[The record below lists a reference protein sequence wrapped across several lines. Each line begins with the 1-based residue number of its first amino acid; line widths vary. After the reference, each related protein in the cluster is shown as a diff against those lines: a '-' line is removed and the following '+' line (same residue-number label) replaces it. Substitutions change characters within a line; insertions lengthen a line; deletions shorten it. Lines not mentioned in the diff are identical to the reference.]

1 VIYTPLQVWS
11 YCGFLAAVI
20 WEPIMRPVIE
30 VSGVRKAYGKTVAV
44 EEVSFA
50 VNEGE
55 IFGLIGPNGA
65 GKTTTME
72 CVEGLRKPDRGAIAV
87 LGLDPYRQVYQLQHR
102 IGVQLQQA
110 QLQKRIKVWEAV
122 DLWASLYQK
131 KSIDATHLL
140 EQLGLTDKRNAW
152 FMNLS
157 GGQKQRLF
165 IALALINDPE
175 VVFLDE
181 LTTGLDPQARHA
193 IWGLVRGIRERG
205 KTVFLTTHLMEEA
218 ERLCDRVA
226 IMEHGRIID
235 IDTPESLVRRH
246 CPERTVVL
254 DTDAPDAAELFQ
266 RITWIESVTRVE
278 KRFTIRGRGED
289 LVTEVI
295 HCLSENRIRV
305 TDFRTVLP
313 TLEDVF
319 LKLTGRYL
327 RE

>member
-1 VIYTPLQVWS
+1 MRSVIQ
-11 YCGFLAAVI
+11 
-20 WEPIMRPVIE
+20 
-30 VSGVRKAYGKTVAV
+30 VSGVRKTYGATVAV
-44 EEVSFA
+44 DEVSFE
-50 VNEGE
+50 VNDGE

-72 CVEGLRKPDRGAIAV
+72 CIEGLRTPDRGTISV
-87 LGLDPYRQVYQLQHR
+87 LGLDPFRQVYKLQER
-102 IGVQLQQA
+102 IGVQLQAA

-131 KSIDATHLL
+131 KAIDGENLL
-140 EQLGLTDKRNAW
+140 KQLGLADKRSAW

-181 LTTGLDPQARHA
+181 LTTGLDPQSRRT
-193 IWGLVRGIRERG
+193 IWDLVRGIRERG

-226 IMEHGRIID
+226 IIEHGRIID
-235 IDTPESLVRRH
+235 IDTPERLVDRH

-254 DTDAPDAAELFQ
+254 ATDDPIAEERF
-266 RITWIESVTRVE
+266 RAIPGVE
-278 KRFTIRGRGED
+278 AVIRNDLRFTIRGRGD
-289 LVTEVI
+289 DFVTETI

-305 TDFRTVLP
+305 TDFRTILP
-313 TLEDVF
+313 NLEDVF
-319 LKLTGRYL
+319 LKLTGHSIRD
-327 RE
+327 

>member
-1 VIYTPLQVWS
+1 
-11 YCGFLAAVI
+11 
-20 WEPIMRPVIE
+20 MRPVIQ
-30 VSGVRKAYGKTVAV
+30 VSGVRKTYGPTVAV
-44 EEVSFA
+44 DEVSLE

-72 CVEGLRKPDRGAIAV
+72 CIEGLRTPDRGTISV
-87 LGLDPYRQVYQLQHR
+87 LGLDPFRHVYKLQDR

-122 DLWASLYQK
+122 DLWASLYRK
-131 KSIDATHLL
+131 KSIDGKHLL
-140 EQLGLTDKRNAW
+140 EQLGLDDKRDAW

-165 IALALINDPE
+165 IALALVNDPD

-181 LTTGLDPQARHA
+181 LTTGLDPQSRRA
-193 IWGLVRGIRERG
+193 IWDLVRGIRERG

-226 IMEHGRIID
+226 IIEHGRVID
-235 IDTPESLVRRH
+235 IDRPARLVDRH
-246 CPERTVVL
+246 CPERTVIL
-254 DTDAPDAAELFQ
+254 ATDDPIAEE
-266 RITWIESVTRVE
+266 RIRAIPGVE
-278 KRFTIRGRGED
+278 AVICTGLRFTIRGQGDD

-305 TDFRTVLP
+305 TDFRTILP
-313 TLEDVF
+313 NLEDVF
-319 LKLTGRYL
+319 LKLTGHSI

>member
-1 VIYTPLQVWS
+1 
-11 YCGFLAAVI
+11 
-20 WEPIMRPVIE
+20 MRPVIQ
-30 VSGVRKAYGKTVAV
+30 VSGVRKTYGATVAV
-44 EEVSFA
+44 DEVSFE
-50 VNEGE
+50 VSDGE

-72 CVEGLRKPDRGAIAV
+72 CIEGLRTPDRGTISV
-87 LGLDPYRQVYQLQHR
+87 LGLDPFRHVYKLQDR

-131 KSIDATHLL
+131 KAIDGKHLL
-140 EQLGLTDKRNAW
+140 EQLGLTDKRDAW

-181 LTTGLDPQARHA
+181 LTTGLDPQSRRA
-193 IWGLVRGIRERG
+193 IWDLVRGIRERG

-226 IMEHGRIID
+226 IIEHGRIID
-235 IDTPESLVRRH
+235 IDRPERLVDRH

-254 DTDAPDAAELFQ
+254 ATDDPIAGERFRAIP
-266 RITWIESVTRVE
+266 RVE
-278 KRFTIRGRGED
+278 AVICTDLRFTIRGRGDD

-305 TDFRTVLP
+305 TDFRTILP
-313 TLEDVF
+313 NLEDVF
-319 LKLTGRYL
+319 LKLTGHSI

>member
-1 VIYTPLQVWS
+1 
-11 YCGFLAAVI
+11 
-20 WEPIMRPVIE
+20 MRPVIE
-30 VSGVRKAYGKTVAV
+30 VSSIRKTYGRTVAV
-44 EEVSFA
+44 DEASFT

-72 CVEGLRKPDRGAIAV
+72 CVEGLRKPDRGTISV
-87 LGLDPYRQVYQLQHR
+87 LGLDPFRQVYKLQER

-110 QLQKRIKVWEAV
+110 QLQKLIKVWEAV
-122 DLWASLYQK
+122 DLWASLYRK
-131 KSIDATHLL
+131 KKVNGERLL
-140 EQLGLTDKRNAW
+140 EQLGLLDKRDAW

-165 IALALINDPE
+165 IALAMINDPE

-193 IWGLVRGIRERG
+193 IWGLVRNMRDQG

-226 IMEHGRIID
+226 IIEHGRIID
-235 IDTPESLVRRH
+235 IDTPEGLVARH
-246 CPERTVVL
+246 CPERTVLL
-254 DTDAPDAAELFQ
+254 DTDNPTAEERFNA
-266 RITWIESVTRVE
+266 IPKVESVVRAE
-278 KRFTIRGRGED
+278 RRFTIRGRGDD
-289 LVTEVI
+289 LVTDVI

-305 TDFRTVLP
+305 TDFRTILP
-313 TLEDVF
+313 NLEDVF
-319 LKLTGRYL
+319 LKLTGHSI

>member
-1 VIYTPLQVWS
+1 MP
-11 YCGFLAAVI
+11 
-20 WEPIMRPVIE
+20 PVVQ
-30 VSGVRKAYGKTVAV
+30 VSGIRKTYGSTVAV
-44 EEVSFA
+44 EEASFE

-55 IFGLIGPNGA
+55 VFGLIGPNGA

-72 CVEGLRKPDRGAIAV
+72 CIEGLRKPDRGTIAV
-87 LGLDPYRQVYQLQHR
+87 LGLDPFRQVYILQER

-110 QLQKRIKVWEAV
+110 QLQKRIKVWEAI
-122 DLWASLYQK
+122 DLWASLYRK
-131 KSIDATHLL
+131 KAVDGERLL
-140 EQLGLTDKRNAW
+140 EQLGLSDKRGSW

-181 LTTGLDPQARHA
+181 LTTGLDPQSRRA
-193 IWGLVRGIRERG
+193 IWELVRGIRERG

-235 IDTPESLVRRH
+235 IDTPAGLVARH
-246 CPERTVVL
+246 CPERTVIL
-254 DTDAPDAAELFQ
+254 DTESATAKDLFQ
-266 RITWIESVTRVE
+266 QISGVVSVTCVD
-278 KRFTIRGRGED
+278 KRFTIGGRGD
-289 LVTEVI
+289 DFVTEVI

-305 TDFRTVLP
+305 TDFRTILP
-313 TLEDVF
+313 NLEDVF
-319 LKLTGRYL
+319 LKLTGHSI

>member
-1 VIYTPLQVWS
+1 
-11 YCGFLAAVI
+11 
-20 WEPIMRPVIE
+20 
-30 VSGVRKAYGKTVAV
+30 VAV
-44 EEVSFA
+44 DEVSFE
-50 VNEGE
+50 VYDGE

-72 CVEGLRKPDRGAIAV
+72 CIEGIRTPDRGAISV
-87 LGLDPYRQVYQLQHR
+87 LGLDPFKDVYKLQDR

-131 KSIDATHLL
+131 KAIDAERLL
-140 EQLGLTDKRNAW
+140 EQLGLVEKRNTW

-181 LTTGLDPQARHA
+181 LTTGLDPQARRA
-193 IWGLVRGIRERG
+193 IWELVRGIRERG

-226 IMEHGRIID
+226 IIEHGRVID
-235 IDTPESLVRRH
+235 IDRPDSLVKRH

-254 DTDAPDAAELFQ
+254 ATDDLTAEEHF
-266 RITWIESVTRVE
+266 RAIPRVE
-278 KRFTIRGRGED
+278 AVIRSGSQFTIRGRGDD

-295 HCLSENRIRV
+295 RCLSENGIRV
-305 TDFRTVLP
+305 TDFRTILP
-313 TLEDVF
+313 NLEDVF
-319 LKLTGRYL
+319 LKLTGHSIRD
-327 RE
+327 

>member
-1 VIYTPLQVWS
+1 
-11 YCGFLAAVI
+11 
-20 WEPIMRPVIE
+20 MRPVIQ
-30 VSGVRKAYGKTVAV
+30 VSQVRKSYGRTVAV
-44 EEVSFA
+44 AEVSFE

-72 CVEGLRKPDRGAIAV
+72 CIEGLRKPDRGSIAV
-87 LGLDPYRQVYQLQHR
+87 LALDPFRDVYELQSR

-122 DLWASLYQK
+122 DLWATLYQK
-131 KSIDATHLL
+131 KTADGDRLL
-140 EQLGLTDKRNAW
+140 EQLGLQEKRNAW

-157 GGQKQRLF
+157 GGQKQRLL

-181 LTTGLDPQARHA
+181 LTTGLDPQSRRA
-193 IWGLVRGIRERG
+193 IWDLVRGIRERG

-235 IDTPESLVRRH
+235 IDTPANLVLRH
-246 CPERTVVL
+246 CPERTVVIEVS
-254 DTDAPDAAELFQ
+254 DPGAAERFKL
-266 RITWIESVTRVE
+266 IPCVERVE
-278 KRFTIRGRGED
+278 RNGNQFMIYGRGD

-295 HCLSENRIRV
+295 HCVSENRMRV
-305 TDFRTVLP
+305 ADFRAILP
-313 TLEDVF
+313 NLEDVF
-319 LKLTGRYL
+319 LKLTGHSI

>member
-1 VIYTPLQVWS
+1 MP
-11 YCGFLAAVI
+11 
-20 WEPIMRPVIE
+20 PVIQ
-30 VSGVRKAYGKTVAV
+30 VSGVRKTYGSTVAV
-44 EEVSFA
+44 EEASFE

-72 CVEGLRKPDRGAIAV
+72 CIEGLRKPDRGTIAV
-87 LGLDPYRQVYQLQHR
+87 LGLDPFRQVYKLQER
-102 IGVQLQQA
+102 IGVQLQEA

-122 DLWASLYQK
+122 DLWASLYRK
-131 KSIDATHLL
+131 KTVDGESLL
-140 EQLGLTDKRNAW
+140 EQLGLAEKRNSW

-181 LTTGLDPQARHA
+181 LTTGLDPQARRS
-193 IWGLVRGIRERG
+193 IWDLVRGIRERG

-226 IMEHGRIID
+226 IIEHGRIID
-235 IDTPESLVRRH
+235 VDTPERLVARH

-254 DTDAPDAAELFQ
+254 DTENATATEFFQ
-266 RITWIESVTRVE
+266 QLPGVATVTCTE
-278 KRFTIRGRGED
+278 KGFTIVGSGD
-289 LVTEVI
+289 NFVTEVI

-305 TDFRTVLP
+305 TDFRTILP
-313 TLEDVF
+313 NLEDVF
-319 LKLTGRYL
+319 LKLTGRSI
-327 RE
+327 RD

>member
-1 VIYTPLQVWS
+1 MNSLRTSV
-11 YCGFLAAVI
+11 
-20 WEPIMRPVIE
+20 PVIQ
-30 VSGVRKAYGKTVAV
+30 VSGIRKTYGRTVAV
-44 EEVSFA
+44 DEVSFE
-50 VNEGE
+50 VNDGE

-72 CVEGLRKPDRGAIAV
+72 CIEGIRKPDRGTISV
-87 LGLDPYRQVYQLQHR
+87 LGLDPFRQVYKLQER

-122 DLWASLYQK
+122 DLWASLYRK
-131 KSIDATHLL
+131 KSIDGERLL
-140 EQLGLTDKRNAW
+140 EQLGLVDKRDAW

-181 LTTGLDPQARHA
+181 LTTGLDPQARRA
-193 IWGLVRGIRERG
+193 IWELVRGIREHG

-226 IMEHGRIID
+226 IIEHGRIID
-235 IDTPESLVRRH
+235 IDTPQRLVDRH
-246 CPERTVVL
+246 CPERIVVL
-254 DTDAPDAAELFQ
+254 ATDDPTAEERFGAIPQ
-266 RITWIESVTRVE
+266 VESVVRNDLQ
-278 KRFTIRGRGED
+278 FTIRGRGED

-295 HCLSENRIRV
+295 HCLSENRIRI
-305 TDFRTVLP
+305 TDFRMIVP
-313 TLEDVF
+313 NLEDVF
-319 LKLTGRYL
+319 LKLTGHSIRD
-327 RE
+327 

>member
-1 VIYTPLQVWS
+1 M
-11 YCGFLAAVI
+11 GAVI
-20 WEPIMRPVIE
+20 Q
-30 VSGVRKAYGKTVAV
+30 VSKVRKTYGATVAV
-44 EEVSFA
+44 DEVSFE
-50 VNEGE
+50 VQEGE

-72 CVEGLRKPDRGAIAV
+72 CIEGLRTPDRGTISV
-87 LGLDPYRQVYQLQHR
+87 LGLDPFRQVYRLQER

-122 DLWASLYQK
+122 DLWASLYRK
-131 KSIDATHLL
+131 KAVDGERLL
-140 EQLGLTDKRNAW
+140 EQLGLSDKRGSW

-193 IWGLVRGIRERG
+193 IWDLVRAIRERG

-226 IMEHGRIID
+226 IIEHGRIVD
-235 IDTPESLVRRH
+235 IDSPEELVSRH

-254 DTDAPDAAELFQ
+254 VTDDVMAEERF
-266 RITWIESVTRVE
+266 RMIPGVAVE
-278 KRFTIRGRGED
+278 NGGGGRFTIRGRGEE

-295 HCLSENRIRV
+295 GCLSDTRMRV
-305 TDFRTVLP
+305 THSGTILP
-313 TLEDVF
+313 NLEDVF
-319 LKLTGRYL
+319 LKLTGRSI

>member
-1 VIYTPLQVWS
+1 MNNQRTS
-11 YCGFLAAVI
+11 
-20 WEPIMRPVIE
+20 RPVIQ
-30 VSGVRKAYGKTVAV
+30 VSGIRKTYGRTVAID
-44 EEVSFA
+44 EVSFE
-50 VNEGE
+50 VKDGE

-72 CVEGLRKPDRGAIAV
+72 CVEGIRKPDHGTISV
-87 LGLDPYRQVYQLQHR
+87 LGLDPFRQVYKLQDR

-110 QLQKRIKVWEAV
+110 QLQKRIKVWEAI
-122 DLWASLYQK
+122 DLWASLYK
-131 KSIDATHLL
+131 KKPADAERLL
-140 EQLGLTDKRNAW
+140 DQLGLADKRDAW

-181 LTTGLDPQARHA
+181 LTTGLDPQARRA
-193 IWGLVRGIRERG
+193 IWELVRGIRERG

-226 IMEHGRIID
+226 IIERGRIID
-235 IDTPESLVRRH
+235 IDTPQRLVDRH

-254 DTDAPDAAELFQ
+254 ATADLTAEERF
-266 RITWIESVTRVE
+266 RAIPRIESVVRSDTQ
-278 KRFTIRGRGED
+278 FTIRGQGED

-295 HCLSENRIRV
+295 HCLSENRMRV
-305 TDFRTVLP
+305 TDFRMIIP
-313 TLEDVF
+313 NLEDVF
-319 LKLTGRYL
+319 LKLTGHSIRD
-327 RE
+327 

>member
-1 VIYTPLQVWS
+1 MP
-11 YCGFLAAVI
+11 
-20 WEPIMRPVIE
+20 PVIE
-30 VSGVRKAYGKTVAV
+30 VSGVRKTYGRTVAV
-44 EEVSFA
+44 EEASFE
-50 VNEGE
+50 VRQGE

-72 CVEGLRKPDRGAIAV
+72 CIEGIRKPDRGAIKV
-87 LGLDPYRQVYQLQHR
+87 LGLDPFRQVYQLQER
-102 IGVQLQQA
+102 VGVQLQQA

-131 KSIDATHLL
+131 KTVDGDRLL

-181 LTTGLDPQARHA
+181 LTTGLDPQSRHA

-218 ERLCDRVA
+218 EKLCDRVA

-235 IDTPESLVRRH
+235 IDTPANLVLRH
-246 CPERTVVL
+246 CPERTVVIEVIDQ
-254 DTDAPDAAELFQ
+254 DTAERAAERFKMIPVVQ
-266 RITWIESVTRVE
+266 SVERNGN
-278 KRFTIRGRGED
+278 RLTICGRGD

-295 HCLSENRIRV
+295 HCVSENRVRV
-305 TDFRTVLP
+305 TDFRAILP
-313 TLEDVF
+313 NLEDVF
-319 LKLTGRYL
+319 LKLTGRSI

>member
-1 VIYTPLQVWS
+1 MP
-11 YCGFLAAVI
+11 
-20 WEPIMRPVIE
+20 RPVIE
-30 VSGVRKAYGKTVAV
+30 VSGIRKTYGKTVAID
-44 EEVSFA
+44 EVSFE
-50 VNEGE
+50 VHDGE

-72 CVEGLRKPDRGAIAV
+72 CVEGLRKPDRGAVSV
-87 LGLDPYRQVYQLQHR
+87 LGLSPFRQVYQLQDR

-122 DLWASLYQK
+122 DLWAALYQK
-131 KSIDATHLL
+131 KTVDGERLL
-140 EQLGLTDKRNAW
+140 EQLGLIEKRNAW

-181 LTTGLDPQARHA
+181 LTTGLDPQSRRA
-193 IWGLVRGIRERG
+193 IWDLVRGIRERG

-226 IMEHGRIID
+226 IIEHGRIID
-235 IDTPESLVRRH
+235 IDRPDSLINRH

-254 DTDAPDAAELFQ
+254 
-266 RITWIESVTRVE
+266 
-278 KRFTIRGRGED
+278 
-289 LVTEVI
+289 
-295 HCLSENRIRV
+295 V
-305 TDFRTVLP
+305 TDDPAAVTCF
-313 TLEDVF
+313 
-319 LKLTGRYL
+319 
-327 RE
+327 